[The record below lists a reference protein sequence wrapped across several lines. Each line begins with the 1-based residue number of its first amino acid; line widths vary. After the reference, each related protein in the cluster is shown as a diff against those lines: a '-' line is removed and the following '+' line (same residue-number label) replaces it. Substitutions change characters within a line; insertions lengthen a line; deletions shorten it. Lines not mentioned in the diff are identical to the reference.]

1 MTTTGAGS
9 GAARAGPARAPARL
23 RRWLGTADGRAVS
36 VLVVVPL
43 VLFVVPAL
51 FGYPAIAG
59 DNTIQNFPLRA
70 LTGEVVR
77 QGHLPL
83 WNPFIWSGSP
93 LLGGLMCAPRPACRT
108 LACSLSATCRAS
120 AAWS

>member
-1 MTTTGAGS
+1 M
-9 GAARAGPARAPARL
+9 AR
-23 RRWLGTADGRAVS
+23 TADGRAVS

-70 LTGEVVR
+70 LTVTVMT
-77 QGHLPL
+77 
-83 WNPFIWSGSP
+83 ND
-93 LLGGLMCAPRPACRT
+93 
-108 LACSLSATCRAS
+108 
-120 AAWS
+120 

>member
-1 MTTTGAGS
+1 M
-9 GAARAGPARAPARL
+9 
-23 RRWLGTADGRAVS
+23 
-36 VLVVVPL
+36 VVPL

-93 LLGGLMCAPRPACRT
+93 LLGGLNAGAAYPFTAAFAVLAPVA
-108 LACSLSATCRAS
+108 AS
-120 AAWS
+120 S